1 MLPIVPELA
10 AKIELII
17 YNSNIRKNILPPKL
31 DFLWQIISNI
41 APVDCSTALASANCG
56 RKVCVSCKKYPLL

>member
-31 DFLWQIISNI
+31 DFLWQIISYTAPLGCSIPI
-41 APVDCSTALASANCG
+41 A
-56 RKVCVSCKKYPLL
+56 